1 MSEQIEQQ
9 NNKVQATAEKT
20 TAAAEQVAG
29 FQVVNEG
36 FTTREAIE
44 EAKRCLHC
52 KVPQCKKGCPIG
64 NDIPDFVHELS
75 MGNMGAAMSIINAK
89 SNLPAI
95 CGRVCPHEKQCQ
107 GNCVLGKKGKP
118 VQIGKLEQFVADFD
132 TKMNL
137 SREKLPQK
145 TRGRVAVIGSG
156 PAGLTVAGDLA
167 RQGFNVT
174 IFEGQA
180 EPGGVLMYGI
190 PEYRLP
196 KAVVRAEVS
205 KIEAL
210 GVQFITNCMVGENN
224 VTIDSLFRAG
234 YDAIFMGTGTSVPQN
249 MDSTPGAKL
258 HGVSQ
263 STYFLHNVNAYN
275 EGALTRDMVPLRDGE
290 KVGVIGGGNVAMDAA
305 RTAIRLGADVTVLY
319 RKTQEEMPAIQSEY
333 DEAVKEGVKFEWKT
347 TVEAFLKGKNGRLGS
362 CVLNTP
368 EGERVEKFDRI
379 YLAIGSRPANRVVST
394 TAGIEVDEK
403 GYVKVVERP
412 FGMTTRRG
420 VFAGGDVVHRPQ
432 TVVLAMKAAPLV
444 KHLGQIEARSAGSI
458 CTTYLSLPMRIVL
471 NAFDARH
478 ILSPYFHLSKLVT
491 LWQQKHRIGEI
502 LQIDGSLQKARFR
515 HRSTVKLILHGPVT
529 SVVGTCPMIVI
540 GMNQSFTHRH
550 MVFGIGYDAGFL
562 CPDHCHSPTYQ
573 HDHQYSLLHSFFV
586 LSY

>member
-1 MSEQIEQQ
+1 MSETDQQ
-9 NNKVQATAEKT
+9 NA
-20 TAAAEQVAG
+20 

-36 FTTREAIE
+36 FSTREAIE

-52 KVPQCKKGCPIG
+52 KVPQCRKGCPIE

-107 GNCVLGKKGKP
+107 GHCVLGKKGNP
-118 VQIGKLEQFVADFD
+118 IQIGKLEQFIADFD

-145 TRGRVAVIGSG
+145 TRGRIAVIGSG

-174 IFEGQA
+174 IYEGQD

-196 KAVVRAEVS
+196 KKVVRDEIA

-210 GVQFITNCMVGENN
+210 GVQFETGQIVGENN
-224 VTIDSLFRAG
+224 ITVDSLFRQG

-249 MDSTPGAKL
+249 MNDTPGSKL

-275 EGALTRDMVPLRDGE
+275 EGAMSLSMVPLKEGE

-333 DEAVKEGVKFEWKT
+333 EEAVKEGVKFEWQT
-347 TVEAFLKGKNGRLGS
+347 TVEEFIKGPNGRLGS
-362 CVLNTP
+362 CRVKSP
-368 EGERVEKFDRI
+368 EGERIEPFNRI
-379 YLAIGSRPANRVVST
+379 FLAIGSRPANRIVST

-432 TVVLAMKAAPLV
+432 TVVLAMKAAKEVAQGIAQYVDAIKLLEEA
-444 KHLGQIEARSAGSI
+444 KRIEESG
-458 CTTYLSLPMRIVL
+458 TT
-471 NAFDARH
+471 D
-478 ILSPYFHLSKLVT
+478 
-491 LWQQKHRIGEI
+491 
-502 LQIDGSLQKARFR
+502 
-515 HRSTVKLILHGPVT
+515 
-529 SVVGTCPMIVI
+529 SVE
-540 GMNQSFTHRH
+540 
-550 MVFGIGYDAGFL
+550 
-562 CPDHCHSPTYQ
+562 
-573 HDHQYSLLHSFFV
+573 
-586 LSY
+586 

>member
-1 MSEQIEQQ
+1 MSEQIDQQ
-9 NNKVQATAEKT
+9 NNTAE
-20 TAAAEQVAG
+20 QPSM

-52 KVPQCKKGCPIG
+52 KIPQCKKGCPIE

-107 GNCVLGKKGKP
+107 GHCVLGKKGKP
-118 VQIGKLEQFVADFD
+118 VQIGKLEQFIADFD
-132 TKMNL
+132 TKMKL
-137 SREKLPQK
+137 SRELLPQK

-196 KAVVRAEVS
+196 KTVVRDEVS
-205 KIEAL
+205 KIAAL

-249 MDSTPGAKL
+249 MDSTPGSKL

-275 EGALTRDMVPLRDGE
+275 EGALPRDMVPLRDGE

-319 RKTQEEMPAIQSEY
+319 RKTQEEMPAIKSEY
-333 DEAVKEGVKFEWKT
+333 EDAVKEGVKFEWKT

-368 EGERVEKFDRI
+368 EGERVENFDRI
-379 YLAIGSRPANRVVST
+379 YLAIGSRPANRIVST

-403 GYVKVVERP
+403 GYVKVVNRP

-432 TVVLAMKAAPLV
+432 TVVLAMKAAKEVAQGIAQYVDAIKLLEEA
-444 KHLGQIEARSAGSI
+444 KRIEKEGS
-458 CTTYLSLPMRIVL
+458 CS
-471 NAFDARH
+471 
-478 ILSPYFHLSKLVT
+478 
-491 LWQQKHRIGEI
+491 
-502 LQIDGSLQKARFR
+502 
-515 HRSTVKLILHGPVT
+515 
-529 SVVGTCPMIVI
+529 
-540 GMNQSFTHRH
+540 
-550 MVFGIGYDAGFL
+550 
-562 CPDHCHSPTYQ
+562 
-573 HDHQYSLLHSFFV
+573 
-586 LSY
+586 

>member
-1 MSEQIEQQ
+1 MGKETGFIEFERENQSKRPVEERIKDFNQIYIPMNYEKVKIQAARCMDCGVPFCTSEY
-9 NNKVQATAEKT
+9 
-20 TAAAEQVAG
+20 
-29 FQVVNEG
+29 
-36 FTTREAIE
+36 
-44 EAKRCLHC
+44 
-52 KVPQCKKGCPIG
+52 GCPLG
-64 NDIPDFVHELS
+64 NAAPEINDLVYRGQWKDALDRLLQTNNFPEFTGTVCPGLCEKACVLGAIKEPVGCKNMEL
-75 MGNMGAAMSIINAK
+75 SIINKAFEEGWITAK
-89 SNLPAI
+89 PPLV
-95 CGRVCPHEKQCQ
+95 RV
-107 GNCVLGKKGKP
+107 GK
-118 VQIGKLEQFVADFD
+118 
-132 TKMNL
+132 T
-137 SREKLPQK
+137 
-145 TRGRVAVIGSG
+145 VAVIGSG
-156 PAGLTVAGDLA
+156 PAGLTIAGDLA

-196 KAVVRAEVS
+196 KSVVRDEIS

-249 MDSTPGAKL
+249 MDSTPGSNL

-290 KVGVIGGGNVAMDAA
+290 RVGVIGGGNVAMDAA

-319 RKTQEEMPAIQSEY
+319 RKTQEEMPAIKSEY
-333 DEAVKEGVKFEWKT
+333 EEALKEGVKFEWKT

-379 YLAIGSRPANRVVST
+379 YLAIGSRPANRIVST
-394 TAGIEVDEK
+394 TEGIEVDEK

-432 TVVLAMKAAPLV
+432 TVVLAMKAAKEVAQGIAQYVDAIKLLEEA
-444 KHLGQIEARSAGSI
+444 KRIE
-458 CTTYLSLPMRIVL
+458 
-471 NAFDARH
+471 
-478 ILSPYFHLSKLVT
+478 K
-491 LWQQKHRIGEI
+491 Q
-502 LQIDGSLQKARFR
+502 
-515 HRSTVKLILHGPVT
+515 
-529 SVVGTCPMIVI
+529 
-540 GMNQSFTHRH
+540 
-550 MVFGIGYDAGFL
+550 GIAE
-562 CPDHCHSPTYQ
+562 
-573 HDHQYSLLHSFFV
+573 
-586 LSY
+586 

>member
-9 NNKVQATAEKT
+9 NNKVQPT
-20 TAAAEQVAG
+20 TEETTVVTEQVAG

-379 YLAIGSRPANRVVST
+379 YLAIGSRPANRIVST

-432 TVVLAMKAAPLV
+432 TVVLAMKAAKEVAQGIAQYVDAIKLLEEA
-444 KHLGQIEARSAGSI
+444 KRIEKNG
-458 CTTYLSLPMRIVL
+458 TTDV
-471 NAFDARH
+471 
-478 ILSPYFHLSKLVT
+478 
-491 LWQQKHRIGEI
+491 E
-502 LQIDGSLQKARFR
+502 
-515 HRSTVKLILHGPVT
+515 
-529 SVVGTCPMIVI
+529 
-540 GMNQSFTHRH
+540 
-550 MVFGIGYDAGFL
+550 
-562 CPDHCHSPTYQ
+562 
-573 HDHQYSLLHSFFV
+573 
-586 LSY
+586 